1 MDNELTGDGA
11 ASAFLAAIV
20 ESSHDAI
27 VGKSLDGKILSWNA
41 AAEQLFGYRSEE
53 MVGRSIRAL
62 IPENLQ
68 GEEDRILSQIIMGAR
83 VEPFETVRLHKAGH
97 ELHLSVS
104 VSPVRDKAG
113 KVIAASKIARDLR
126 PELRLRAQIVEAR
139 QLFDLLAEN
148 ISQLAWIA
156 DGTGMI
162 FWYNKRWFDYTG
174 TTLEQ
179 MKGWGWMAVHH
190 PDHVRR
196 VVERITHSWTTGEPW
211 EDTFP
216 LRGANGTFRWFL
228 SRAMPIRDGS
238 GKIEY
243 WFGTNTDITD
253 LRSAE
258 KRNALLLREL
268 GHRSK
273 NMMTLIQSVARI
285 TADRE
290 EYRTSLEARIAGMA
304 ACQDLLM
311 RTDWVSV
318 PIGEMIKAQLQF
330 LTSREQRVGYHGPD
344 IEILAS
350 AAERLGMAMH
360 ELATNAV
367 KYGALSTR
375 CGSVEITWRI
385 SDAGTSSI
393 FEIQWLE
400 RGGPPVSRPV
410 TVGFGSQLISD
421 IPRADLSADVSID
434 YTRDGICWRLSAPAS
449 IIISPSETGHDTL
462 DMQLYSGG
470 TRDLAS
476 FIESD
481 RKSSVSSA

>member
-1 MDNELTGDGA
+1 MDGRA
-11 ASAFLAAIV
+11 PP
-20 ESSHDAI
+20 
-27 VGKSLDGKILSWNA
+27 
-41 AAEQLFGYRSEE
+41 RSCAP
-53 MVGRSIRAL
+53 RRRA
-62 IPENLQ
+62 
-68 GEEDRILSQIIMGAR
+68 
-83 VEPFETVRLHKAGH
+83 HK
-97 ELHLSVS
+97 
-104 VSPVRDKAG
+104 
-113 KVIAASKIARDLR
+113 
-126 PELRLRAQIVEAR
+126 
-139 QLFDLLAEN
+139 
-148 ISQLAWIA
+148 
-156 DGTGMI
+156 
-162 FWYNKRWFDYTG
+162 
-174 TTLEQ
+174 
-179 MKGWGWMAVHH
+179 
-190 PDHVRR
+190 
-196 VVERITHSWTTGEPW
+196 THSWTTGEPW

-228 SRAMPIRDGS
+228 SRAMPIQDGS

-253 LRSAE
+253 LRLAE
-258 KRNALLLREL
+258 KRNTLLLREL

-375 CGSVEITWRI
+375 WESVEITWRI

-400 RGGPPVSRPV
+400 RGAL
-410 TVGFGSQLISD
+410 T
-421 IPRADLSADVSID
+421 
-434 YTRDGICWRLSAPAS
+434 
-449 IIISPSETGHDTL
+449 SPG
-462 DMQLYSGG
+462 Q
-470 TRDLAS
+470 
-476 FIESD
+476 
-481 RKSSVSSA
+481 